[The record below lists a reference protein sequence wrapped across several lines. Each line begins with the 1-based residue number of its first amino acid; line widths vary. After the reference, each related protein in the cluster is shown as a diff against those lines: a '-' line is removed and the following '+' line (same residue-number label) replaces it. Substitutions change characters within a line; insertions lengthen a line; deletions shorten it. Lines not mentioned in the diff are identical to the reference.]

1 LRPFPERLFQFLGIA
16 LLATYC
22 GIQLH
27 SFLLSRVAVW
37 QFETARFPTSAAA
50 VNRPGTEV
58 NRIATDFTLWSAA
71 RIRAYRAL
79 ATLGV
84 DPPIGIL
91 SIPRLRLTAPIFEG
105 TKPIVLNRGLGRIQG
120 TDELGGEGNI
130 GRAGDRDGFLRLLK
144 DIHFGD
150 EVVVRTPSEKSSYT
164 VESVEVVD
172 PVTVSVLKSSFE
184 TLTLVTCYPFYFVG
198 EAPRRFVVK
207 ARLKRRTFGP
217 GGTPAAAPSATQGNV
232 RER

>member
-1 LRPFPERLFQFLGIA
+1 MD
-16 LLATYC
+16 
-22 GIQLH
+22 
-27 SFLLSRVAVW
+27 
-37 QFETARFPTSAAA
+37 
-50 VNRPGTEV
+50 
-58 NRIATDFTLWSAA
+58 TDITLWSAA

-91 SIPRLRLTAPIFEG
+91 SIPRLRLTAPVFEG
-105 TKPIVLNRGLGRIQG
+105 TKPIVLNRGLGRIEG

-130 GRAGDRDGFLRLLK
+130 GIAGHRDGFLRALK
-144 DIHFGD
+144 DVHLGD
-150 EVVVRTPSEKSSYT
+150 EVVVRTPSNKSSYT
-164 VESVEVVD
+164 IETVEVVD
-172 PVTVSVLKSSFE
+172 PLTVSVLKSSFE

-207 ARLKRRTFGP
+207 ARLRRRIFGP
-217 GGTPAAAPSATQGNV
+217 GGTPTAARAATQVNV